1 MFIIEVKV
9 NVAEIV
15 TADIMASKNNMTN
28 QAEGLMPGCAFKNN
42 LHKF

>member
-1 MFIIEVKV
+1 MFNIEVKV

-28 QAEGLMPGCAFKNN
+28 QTEV
-42 LHKF
+42 